1 MKIGDI
7 DVKMVV
13 IVDKTK
19 RVVAGLSDTN
29 IITTDGYN
37 FLFENELGDIKFI
50 PLDDGTVQ
58 AVAPSKGTAL
68 PVGTMNSE
76 QFITASTAR
85 NSTADEQEE
94 CLKTEKQADVSA
106 CEQPDLEQQ
115 QL

>member
-19 RVVAGLSDTN
+19 RVVAGFSDTN

-37 FLFENELGDIKFI
+37 FLFENELDDIRFI
-50 PLDDGTVQ
+50 PLEDGTVQ

-76 QFITASTAR
+76 QFIIASTAKG
-85 NSTADEQEE
+85 STADEQKELAE
-94 CLKTEKQADVSA
+94 TEKQVDVST
-106 CEQPDLEQQ
+106 CEEPDLEQQ